1 MAHAGLRVYPVAC
14 CSLCSCWQ
22 HCWRPGVG
30 GGTNLPLCGP
40 NPACQVYQYQDCA
53 CVVWWCVVAL
63 FVVHGARGRVKEVG
77 AVALLCRSGGSPL
90 PSCPRS
96 HVCMSLAGPCDP
108 CRGVQECVLVYVHA
122 GGFLQRAHGGRGVVY
137 CCTHGCGQQQL
148 RVNDCIPVCGALH
161 GMPAVRCHHMC
172 GCVGSCPPRF
182 CSFCSVVWLGRGYG
196 TECDPLYHQS
206 PVHCTWHV

>member
-1 MAHAGLRVYPVAC
+1 M
-14 CSLCSCWQ
+14 
-22 HCWRPGVG
+22 G

-40 NPACQVYQYQDCA
+40 NPACQMYQYQDCA
-53 CVVWWCVVAL
+53 CVVWRCVVAL
-63 FVVHGARGRVKEVG
+63 LVVHGARGRVKEVG
-77 AVALLCRSGGSPL
+77 AVALLCRSGGPPL

-148 RVNDCIPVCGALH
+148 RVNDCIPVCDACQPCGAITCVGVLAPVHRVSAVSAALCGWEGVVGLNATLCITSRPYTVH
-161 GMPAVRCHHMC
+161 GMCDD
-172 GCVGSCPPRF
+172 
-182 CSFCSVVWLGRGYG
+182 SFRVSVISQWKCYFGFHY
-196 TECDPLYHQS
+196 PL
-206 PVHCTWHV
+206 V